1 MTKVMAVDLARHKIR
16 VNTVAPGYIRTDMV
30 QDLIDAGTLDEK
42 RLTGRIPAGDLGT
55 PEHIASCVSWLAS
68 DEAEYITGETIK
80 VDGGWIAYGHI

>member
-1 MTKVMAVDLARHKIR
+1 
-16 VNTVAPGYIRTDMV
+16 
-30 QDLIDAGTLDEK
+30 
-42 RLTGRIPAGDLGT
+42 LGT